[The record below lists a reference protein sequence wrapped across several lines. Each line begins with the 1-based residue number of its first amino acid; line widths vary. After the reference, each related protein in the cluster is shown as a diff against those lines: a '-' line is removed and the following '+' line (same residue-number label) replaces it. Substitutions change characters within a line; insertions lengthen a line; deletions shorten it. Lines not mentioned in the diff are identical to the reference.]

1 VAWQIDIKQ
10 RKSGRVDVLHD
21 GRIVTQVIPDEKYP
35 GMYRV
40 LANGEFNGLS
50 RMRNLARLERRD
62 DQLFAGAHVNEELPA
77 ERLDQ
82 LDRSAHAAAA

>member
-40 LANGEFNGLS
+40 LANGELSDMVNISRATDAARMAALSILNRNGT
-50 RMRNLARLERRD
+50 APE
-62 DQLFAGAHVNEELPA
+62 
-77 ERLDQ
+77 
-82 LDRSAHAAAA
+82 